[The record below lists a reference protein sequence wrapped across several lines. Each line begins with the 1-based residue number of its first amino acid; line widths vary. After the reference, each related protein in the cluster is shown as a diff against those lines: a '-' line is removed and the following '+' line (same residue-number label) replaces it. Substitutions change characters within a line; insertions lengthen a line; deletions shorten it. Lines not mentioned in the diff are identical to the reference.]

1 MVESFKNAGVV
12 DGQLVKQDAD
22 DERNSSRNLKAAL
35 NKPPDEPL
43 GLFGFDCQYESPLF
57 ESLPLVLRNRCQVI
71 NI

>member
-22 DERNSSRNLKAAL
+22 DEKNSTRNLKAAL

-43 GLFGFDCQYESPLF
+43 GLFGFDCLNHVGKTVLVSMIVSPGC
-57 ESLPLVLRNRCQVI
+57 PG
-71 NI
+71 